1 MNAFE
6 LEIMASHAVRVDE
19 GRFMLCTLFDMKV
32 MRLCSSAVVQ
42 KCQLQDYNMATSLF
56 LLTMKT
62 IAWCGSGE
70 PRTSILDSP

>member
-1 MNAFE
+1 MRLE
-6 LEIMASHAVRVDE
+6 LMKEDSCCVLM
-19 GRFMLCTLFDMKV
+19 LFDMKV

-42 KCQLQDYNMATSLF
+42 KCQLQDYNMATSF